1 MPMSEVQA
9 HPLFTGLTRPAM
21 IFGVTVDYLSFSA
34 MVAMCAFIMTSS
46 VFAALIFIPLH
57 VVGWIG
63 CQFDHHIVRLLSTA
77 LTCRPVPN
85 KRLWGCQS
93 YAAV

>member
-63 CQFDHHIVRLLSTA
+63 CQFDLHIGRCLSSACTFGT
-77 LTCRPVPN
+77 LPHTR
-85 KRLWGCQS
+85 
-93 YAAV
+93 